1 MASEKY
7 CGHCDEKSVRFDSFI
22 FLCDLDSTIWE
33 HGLIF
38 ASLKKIRNLATS
50 LNSVSPGSLF
60 YVNAK
65 NFNSINIVSP
75 ANQGIFYNLSWVLQ
89 APTWN

>member
-7 CGHCDEKSVRFDSFI
+7 CGHYDEKSVRFDSFI

-38 ASLKKIRNLATS
+38 TSLKKIRNVAMT

-60 YVNAK
+60 YVDTK
-65 NFNSINIVSP
+65 NFHSINIVNP
-75 ANQGIFYNLSWVLQ
+75 ANQDIFYNLSWVLQ
-89 APTWN
+89 APT

>member
-7 CGHCDEKSVRFDSFI
+7 CGHCDEKSVRFDSFF

-38 ASLKKIRNLATS
+38 ASQ
-50 LNSVSPGSLF
+50 
-60 YVNAK
+60 K
-65 NFNSINIVSP
+65 NRKLGHEP
-75 ANQGIFYNLSWVLQ
+75 ELCE
-89 APTWN
+89 P